1 MRPRI
6 PKEEFISRIQ
16 RTQEVMRQQGLDLL
30 LCYANEAEPQ
40 FVRYYSDYWPSFET
54 AGVLIPAQGE
64 AILLIGPESMTFA
77 KDHSVLPKIRKLL
90 AFRESSEPEY
100 PELLLAPLLM

>member
-30 LCYANEAEPQ
+30 LCYANEAEPATTGP
-40 FVRYYSDYWPSFET
+40 PSKQR
-54 AGVLIPAQGE
+54 V
-64 AILLIGPESMTFA
+64 
-77 KDHSVLPKIRKLL
+77 
-90 AFRESSEPEY
+90 Y
-100 PELLLAPLLM
+100 